1 MEVGQEQGP
10 TGTSQQL
17 CKLLVVVENREKRT
31 SIVVCVCV
39 YTCVW
44 LFKIGHQP
52 PAVCF
57 LFSLDRQPLSS
68 AAKDPR
74 RLAALSRFI

>member
-1 MEVGQEQGP
+1 MEVGQEQGA

-17 CKLLVVVENREKRT
+17 CKLLVVVETRGKGT
-31 SIVVCVCV
+31 SIVGCACIR
-39 YTCVW
+39 VW

-52 PAVCF
+52 PAVCI